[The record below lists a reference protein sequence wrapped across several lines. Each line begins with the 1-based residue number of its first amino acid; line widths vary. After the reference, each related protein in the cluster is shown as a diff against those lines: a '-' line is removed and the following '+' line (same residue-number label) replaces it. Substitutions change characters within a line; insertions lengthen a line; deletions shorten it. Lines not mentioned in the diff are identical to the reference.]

1 MDKITK
7 GKRLE
12 IAGMVISTGIAIGK
26 VYILKQIDLDA
37 VAGNKFPLEDII
49 EEQKRLEKAVSETRS
64 QLIKIQSQITNKTN
78 QNIGNIFNA
87 HISFLEDKYF
97 LKEIIDVLIKEEVNV
112 EYIVANQIKKLQDKF
127 SNIEQEMTRERF
139 IDIQDVYHRLLRN
152 LLEIEHVRT
161 NLLKR
166 IDEPVIIVAEKL
178 IPSDIALFDPDKI
191 LGIIIEEGSTTSH
204 VSIISRSLGV
214 PSIIKLPGIS
224 TIVNSKDTIIIDAY
238 SSKVIINPASDE
250 IKYYH
255 KKREEQE
262 IITKQKLQSPQKYD
276 CKTKDGVEIRLDA
289 NVSSVQEAKLAFL
302 YGANSIGLL
311 RTEFFYMSL
320 QQLPELKAELEFYQ
334 QIINEFKNRTVT
346 VRLLDL
352 GTEKTPSYLRVPL
365 EENPQLGCRGIRYL
379 LKFQEILKRQLDSII
394 MASEFGKVKILLPF
408 ITIVEDLEE
417 TLEIINDLCEKNKCL
432 RDNISIGIMVETPS
446 VALDIE
452 SFIDKIDFISIGTN
466 DLTQYIFAAS
476 REEPTMENY
485 RQAVHPVILRL
496 IKNIVMSAE
505 IHQKEVS
512 VCGEIAS
519 DPISACLLIGLGVRI
534 LSMQPESIPLVKE
547 ELEKHTINE
556 LVNAAGKAINY
567 KNAKEVMNE
576 LSKI

>member
-1 MDKITK
+1 MNKISK
-7 GKRLE
+7 NKRLE
-12 IAGMVISTGIAIGK
+12 ISGMAISLGIAIGK
-26 VYILKQIDLDA
+26 AYILKQIELDA

-49 EEQKRLEKAVSETRS
+49 EEQKRLEKAVSETKS
-64 QLIKIQSQITNKTN
+64 QLIKIQRQIASKTDHD
-78 QNIGNIFNA
+78 IGNIFNS

-97 LKEIIDVLIKEEVNV
+97 MKEIVDILHKEEVNV
-112 EYIVANQIKKLQDKF
+112 EYVIANQIKQLKNKF
-127 SNIEQEMTRERF
+127 SSMEHEMPRERF
-139 IDIQDVYHRLLRN
+139 VDIQDVYYRLLRN

-161 NLLKR
+161 NPLKR
-166 IDEPVIIVAEKL
+166 LDEPVIIVAEKL
-178 IPSDIALFDPDKI
+178 IPSDIALFEPDKI
-191 LGIIIEEGSTTSH
+191 LGIIIEEGSRTSH

-224 TIVNSKDTIIIDAY
+224 TIVSRKNTIIIDAFNN
-238 SSKVIINPASDE
+238 KVIINPAIDE

-262 IITKQKLQSPQKYD
+262 AVKKLKLQSPQKYD
-276 CKTKDGVEIRLDA
+276 CKTKDAVRIRLDA
-289 NVSSVQEAKLAFL
+289 NVSSVREAKLAFSN
-302 YGANSIGLL
+302 GASSIGLL

-320 QQLPELKAELEFYQ
+320 KQLPELKAELDFYQ
-334 QIINEFKNRTVT
+334 QIINEAKNSPVT
-346 VRLLDL
+346 IRLLDL
-352 GTEKTPSYLRVPL
+352 GTEKTPSYLSVPL

-379 LKFQEILKRQLDSII
+379 LKFPELLQRQLESII

-408 ITIVEDLEE
+408 ISIIEDLEK
-417 TLEIINDLCEKNKCL
+417 TLGIINDLCKKNKCA

-452 SFIDKIDFISIGTN
+452 SYMEKVDFISIGTN
-466 DLTQYIFAAS
+466 DLAQYIFAAS

-485 RQAVHPVILRL
+485 RQAIHPVMIRL
-496 IKNIVMSAE
+496 IKDIVVCAG

-519 DPISACLLIGLGVRI
+519 DPVFACLLIGLGVRI
-534 LSMQPESIPLVKE
+534 LSMQPESIPTVKE
-547 ELEKHTINE
+547 EIGKRTIKELAGVAEKVINCK
-556 LVNAAGKAINY
+556 KAQ
-567 KNAKEVMNE
+567 EVINE